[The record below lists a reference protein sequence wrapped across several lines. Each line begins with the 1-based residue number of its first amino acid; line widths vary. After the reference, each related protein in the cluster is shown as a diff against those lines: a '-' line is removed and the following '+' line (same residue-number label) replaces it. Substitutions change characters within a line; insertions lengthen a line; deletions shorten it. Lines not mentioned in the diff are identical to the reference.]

1 MAKRILAVYYSQS
14 GQLKEILDNFLIPFE
29 KNSHHIE
36 ILKVEPENDFP
47 FPWTAKKFFD
57 AMPESV
63 LVKPIDLKPF
73 ELKSD
78 KYDLIILAYQPWF
91 LSPSIPVNSILQHP
105 GFIRIIK
112 DTSTLTLI
120 GARNMW
126 LNSQEKIKK
135 LIVAAGG
142 KLVGNVVL
150 VDKHNNLASAVSIL
164 HWMLSGKKDSYLG
177 IFPVPGVS
185 EKDIRDTSVFGQ
197 VTMEHL
203 TEDTLIDLQKEL
215 IKCGGV
221 EVKPNL
227 MFIEGR
233 AGKLFSI
240 WAKFISNRKNR
251 TFWLI
256 IFKYYLLFALFIVAP
271 FVLLIN
277 NILFRPFLAKS
288 VQKKK
293 EYYLGVG

>member
-1 MAKRILAVYYSQS
+1 MSKRILAVYYTQS
-14 GQLKEILDNFLIPFE
+14 GQLKEILDNFLLPFE
-29 KNSHHIE
+29 KSDHQIE
-36 ILKVEPENDFP
+36 ILKVEPVNDFP
-47 FPWTAKKFFD
+47 FPWTSKKFFD

-63 LVKPIDLKPF
+63 LVKPSELKPF

-78 KYDLIILAYQPWF
+78 KYELIIVAYQPWF

-105 GFIRIIK
+105 DFINLIENTAVI
-112 DTSTLTLI
+112 TLI

-126 LNSQEKIKK
+126 LNSQEKVKK
-135 LIVAAGG
+135 LITKEGG
-142 KLVGNVVL
+142 QLVGNIVL

-164 HWMLSGKKDSYLG
+164 HWMLGGKKDRYLG

-185 EKDIRDTSVFGQ
+185 EKDIRDSSVFGQ
-197 VTMEHL
+197 VALEHFNTDNL
-203 TEDTLIDLQKEL
+203 PGLQKE
-215 IKCGGV
+215 IISCGGV
-221 EVKPNL
+221 EVKANL

-240 WAKFISNRKNR
+240 WAKFISNRKNK

-271 FVLLIN
+271 VVLLIN
-277 NILFRPFLAKS
+277 NLLFKPFLGKS